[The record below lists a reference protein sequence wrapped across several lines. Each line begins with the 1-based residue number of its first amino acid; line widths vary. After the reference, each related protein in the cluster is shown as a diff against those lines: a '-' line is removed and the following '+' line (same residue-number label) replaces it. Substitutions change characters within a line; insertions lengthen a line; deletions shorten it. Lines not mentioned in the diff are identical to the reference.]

1 MTRAAAVLCLLFG
14 MLATSPGAAQQRVQM
29 GVSVL
34 PDTVRVGDPF
44 RVLVRVRAPAG
55 AVIEFPPVPD
65 STGPVQALDPVTTR
79 TTEGEFVDMTAT
91 YRLAA
96 WELEQQ
102 SIELGDVIVRVNGAR
117 TVAPV
122 TNASV
127 YVQSVLPPDS
137 SLHVPKPARPI
148 FALAASP
155 WLRWL
160 LIALGTIALILLAW
174 WLWRRWKAGRRTAVG
189 DVDAYAYA
197 QREFERIEALGLV
210 EAGERGRFVAL
221 MADVMRDYLAR
232 RVPGAHPSLT
242 STELLESMRGAPV
255 VPTDR
260 LASVLGEVDLVK
272 FARRPVDAEQARL
285 LAREARTVV
294 ADVEQA
300 DAAARQA
307 AAQQQQAAA

>member
-1 MTRAAAVLCLLFG
+1 MRILVVAIILL
-14 MLATSPGAAQQRVQM
+14 LGALDASALGAQQRVQM

-55 AVIEFPPVPD
+55 AVVEFPPVPD
-65 STGPVQALDPVTTR
+65 STGPVQALDPMTVR
-79 TTEGEFVDMTAT
+79 TAEGDLVDVTAT

-102 SIELGDVIVRVNGAR
+102 PIALGDVIVRVNGSR
-117 TVAPV
+117 TVAPI
-122 TNASV
+122 TSAAV

-137 SLHVPKPARPI
+137 TLHVPKPAKPI
-148 FALAASP
+148 IALPVSP
-155 WLRWL
+155 WLRWA
-160 LIALGTIALILLAW
+160 LIALGLLILGLLAW
-174 WLWRRWKAGRRTAVG
+174 WLWRRWKARRGAAQD
-189 DVDAYAYA
+189 DVDPFAYA
-197 QREFERIEALGLV
+197 QREFERIEALGLI

-242 STELLESMRGAPV
+242 STELLASMRAAPV

-260 LASVLGEVDLVK
+260 LETVLNEVDLVK
-272 FARRPVDAEQARL
+272 FARRPVDAEQART
-285 LAREARTVV
+285 LARQARTVV

-300 DAAARQA
+300 EAAAKASAAERQA
-307 AAQQQQAAA
+307 AA

>member
-1 MTRAAAVLCLLFG
+1 MKSWLAFLL
-14 MLATSPGAAQQRVQM
+14 LALGALHPRPAAAQQRVQM

-44 RVLVRVRAPAG
+44 RVVVRVRAPTG
-55 AVIEFPPVPD
+55 AVVEFPPVPD
-65 STGPVQALDPVTTR
+65 STGAVQALDPMTTR
-79 TTEGEFVDMTAT
+79 TAEGDFVDVTAT

-96 WELEQQ
+96 WQLEQQ
-102 SIELGDVIVRVNGAR
+102 PIDLGDVIVRTGATR
-117 TVAPV
+117 TVAPIPG
-122 TNASV
+122 ASV

-137 SLHVPKPARPI
+137 SLHVPKPAKPI
-148 FALAASP
+148 IALPVSP

-160 LIALGTIALILLAW
+160 LIALGLLALGLLAW
-174 WLWRRWKAGRRTAVG
+174 WLWRRWQARRGRSG
-189 DVDAYAYA
+189 DDVDAYGWA

-221 MADVMRDYLAR
+221 MADVMRDYLVR

-242 STELLESMRGAPV
+242 STELLAQMREAPV
-255 VPTDR
+255 VPAER
-260 LASVLGEVDLVK
+260 LANVLEEVDLVK
-272 FARRPVDAEQARL
+272 FARRPVDAERARS
-285 LAREARTVV
+285 LAKETRTLV

-300 DAAARQA
+300 EAARRE

>member
-1 MTRAAAVLCLLFG
+1 MRTLFAVLVLVVG
-14 MLATSPGAAQQRVQM
+14 EARVSPLAAQQRVQM

-55 AVIEFPPVPD
+55 AVVEFPPVPD
-65 STGPVQALDPVTTR
+65 STGPVQALDPMTMR
-79 TTEGEFVDMTAT
+79 TAPADFVDITAT

-102 SIELGDVIVRVNGAR
+102 PIELGDVIVRVNGAR
-117 TVAPV
+117 TVAPIE
-122 TNASV
+122 NASV

-137 SLHVPKPARPI
+137 TLHVPKPAKPI
-148 FALAASP
+148 IALPVSA

-160 LIALGTIALILLAW
+160 LIALGLIVTGLLAW
-174 WLWRRWKAGRRTAVG
+174 WLWRRWKAGRRAPG
-189 DVDAYAYA
+189 DDVDAYAYA
-197 QREFERIEALGLV
+197 QKEFERIEALGLI

-221 MADVMRDYLAR
+221 MSDVMRDYLAR

-242 STELLESMRGAPV
+242 STELLASMRAAPV

-260 LASVLGEVDLVK
+260 LATVLEEVDLVK
-272 FARRPVDAEQARL
+272 FARRPVDAERARS

-294 ADVEQA
+294 TDVEA
-300 DAAARQA
+300 AEAARRSA
-307 AAQQQQAAA
+307 AQQQAAA

>member
-1 MTRAAAVLCLLFG
+1 MKAHLALLALAIGAAWPTTAR
-14 MLATSPGAAQQRVQM
+14 AQQRVQM

-55 AVIEFPPVPD
+55 AVVEFPPVPD
-65 STGPVQALDPVTTR
+65 STGAVQALDPMTLR
-79 TTEGEFVDMTAT
+79 TAEGDFIDVTAT

-102 SIELGDVIVRVNGAR
+102 SIDLGDVIVRSNGER
-117 TVAPV
+117 TVVPV
-122 TNASV
+122 ADIAV

-137 SLHVPKPARPI
+137 TLHVPKPAKPI
-148 FALAASP
+148 IALPVSA

-160 LIALGTIALILLAW
+160 LIALGVLLIGLLAW
-174 WLWRRWKAGRRTAVG
+174 WLWRRWRSRRGAPG
-189 DVDAYAYA
+189 DDVDAYAYA

-221 MADVMRDYLAR
+221 MSDVMRDYLAR

-242 STELLESMRGAPV
+242 STELLASMRATPV

-260 LASVLGEVDLVK
+260 LATVLEEVDLVK
-272 FARRPVDAEQARL
+272 FARRSVDAEQARS

-294 ADVEQA
+294 TDVEA
-300 DAAARQA
+300 AEAARRAAAE
-307 AAQQQQAAA
+307 QQAAA